1 MKPIYKIFMLMFATL
16 ILAACNDKP
25 EQIKAEA
32 QQVETALVQGVKDP
46 ELASAAQLLATET
59 DPNKRKAILEFVIAK
74 YNKIQEGIK
83 TLPIKTEKVT
93 QIKNDLVKSLE
104 ELISYMTKSM
114 ELQLSNQ
121 AIPQDKQNELL
132 TLLKS
137 ASDGIE
143 KAQVALK
150 KAKEEG

>member
-74 YNKIQEGIK
+74 YNKIQESIK

-93 QIKNDLVKSLE
+93 QIKNNLVKSLG

-143 KAQVALK
+143 KAQADLK